1 MTRPLPDSSAPK
13 APGPQPAAASF
24 LHSCYFAITPPVLA
38 LVFAL
43 GLWLTLEPATLKAL
57 TTEGGL
63 VERPTELLYF
73 ALAAVMWWW
82 RRPGDDLLGWAAL
95 CVVFVAFGARE
106 MDLHKAW
113 TGGSMLK
120 LSFYLREAPLVQKLV
135 SGAVVLIVAAAGVF
149 LVRRYAR
156 KVWQEFRRGETVAT
170 TVAIFLVAMVV
181 SKVFDRSINILIEDF
196 GVITPASTGALVG
209 AVEEILELSL
219 PLVAAIGFVQHRQG
233 DRS

>member
-1 MTRPLPDSSAPK
+1 MTKPLSDSRTPRPSGPHSTRSS
-13 APGPQPAAASF
+13 F
-24 LHSCYFAITPPVLA
+24 WHSRYLAITPPVLA
-38 LVFAL
+38 LMFAL
-43 GLWLTLEPATLKAL
+43 GLWLALEPATLKEI

-82 RRPGDDLLGWAAL
+82 RRPDDDLLGWAAL
-95 CVVFVAFGARE
+95 CIVFVAFGARE

-135 SGAVVLIVAAAGVF
+135 SGAAVLIVAAAGVS
-149 LVRRYAR
+149 VIRRHAR
-156 KVWQEFRRGETVAT
+156 GVWQGLRRRETVAT
-170 TVAIFLVAMVV
+170 TVAIFLITMVV
-181 SKVFDRSINILIEDF
+181 SKVFDRSINILVEDF
-196 GVITPASTGALVG
+196 GIVTPAATGALVG

-219 PLVAAIGFVQHRQG
+219 PLVAAIGFIQHRRV
-233 DRS
+233 DPS

>member
-1 MTRPLPDSSAPK
+1 MTRPHPDSQAPFLSAPHL
-13 APGPQPAAASF
+13 AATSF
-24 LHSCYFAITPPVLA
+24 WRSRYLAIAPPVLA
-38 LVFAL
+38 LLFAL
-43 GLWLTLEPATLKAL
+43 GLWLALEPARLKEL
-57 TTEGGL
+57 TAEGGL

-95 CVVFVAFGARE
+95 CIVFVAFGARE

-149 LVRRYAR
+149 VIRRHAR
-156 KVWQEFRRGETVAT
+156 SVWQGLRRRETLAT
-170 TVAIFLVAMVV
+170 TVAIFLVTMIV
-181 SKVFDRSINILIEDF
+181 SKVFDRSINILAEDF
-196 GVITPASTGALVG
+196 GIVAPVATGVLVG

-219 PLVAAIGFVQHRQG
+219 PLVAAIGFIQHRRG
-233 DRS
+233 NLS